1 MLFCN
6 KMLVVPY
13 TLVVHNVL
21 FSLSGSLVMA
31 RFSITVDDEVTD
43 FLDILSANLGISRSS
58 LVSFLLTDFS
68 QEFRPYLG
76 VMLEGGSADAE
87 VEARLRAR
95 GESAAIVEAR
105 MRELLNSLDNY
116 TQPDLPL

>member
-1 MLFCN
+1 
-6 KMLVVPY
+6 MLVVHY
-13 TLVVHNVL
+13 DLVVHNVF

-76 VMLEGGSADAE
+76 VMLEGGSADE

>member
-1 MLFCN
+1 M
-6 KMLVVPY
+6 VHY
-13 TLVVHNVL
+13 ALVVHNVL

-76 VMLEGGSADAE
+76 VMLEGGSADAA

>member
-1 MLFCN
+1 
-6 KMLVVPY
+6 MLVVHY
-13 TLVVHNVL
+13 ALVVHNVL
-21 FSLSGSLVMA
+21 FSFSGSLVMA

-68 QEFRPYLG
+68 EEFRPYLS
-76 VMLEGGSADAE
+76 VMLGGGSADAE

-105 MRELLNSLDNY
+105 MRELLNSLENY